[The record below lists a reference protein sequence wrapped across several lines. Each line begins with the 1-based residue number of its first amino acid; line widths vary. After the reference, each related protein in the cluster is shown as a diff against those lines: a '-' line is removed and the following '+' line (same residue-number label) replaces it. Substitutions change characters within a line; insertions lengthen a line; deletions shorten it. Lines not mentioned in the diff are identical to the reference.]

1 MIDKNTLIVGIL
13 WFVFT
18 ILFLTCFAYSHIVF
32 KILPLPKKFLVFI
45 PIPLMYIISFILS
58 KLVPCNPIIINMIT
72 LYIVAIA
79 DLVFLCKEIKKDK
92 QSGETE

>member
-45 PIPLMYIISFILS
+45 PIPLMNIITLIIS
-58 KLVPCNPIIINMIT
+58 KLVPGNSFIVKMIF
-72 LYIVAIA
+72 LYIVVIA